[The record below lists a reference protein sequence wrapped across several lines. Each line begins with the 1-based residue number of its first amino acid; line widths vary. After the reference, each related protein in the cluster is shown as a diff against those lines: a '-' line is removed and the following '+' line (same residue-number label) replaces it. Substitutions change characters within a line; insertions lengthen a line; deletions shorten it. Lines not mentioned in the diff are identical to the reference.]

1 MIDVRVTGDVFDA
14 GAETER
20 LGGDGIGAIATFIG
34 IVRGGGGLTSLT
46 LDHYPAM
53 TENALR
59 KLAVEAADRWALGD
73 VVLVHRVGTMSPGDR
88 IVFVGTSSPHRG
100 AALEACAFL
109 IDALKTRA
117 PFWKR
122 EVFDDGRSNWVEA
135 KETDDQA
142 AARWN

>member
-14 GAETER
+14 GVEIGR

-34 IVRGGGGLTSLT
+34 IVRGDGGLTSLT

-59 KLAVEAADRWALGD
+59 KLAAEAADRWALGD
-73 VVLVHRVGTMSPGDR
+73 VVLVHRVGTMMPGDR
-88 IVFVGTSSPHRG
+88 IVFVGTSSPHRS